1 MLLALSGKN
10 FGIGFDFKDVT
21 LAYQIPLYIL
31 PFSLLS
37 FVLYIKTSISS
48 HEVNGPASCWLFRNS
63 RSLILEISFC
73 TLTILLT
80 EYLFFCSIFIFQLQA
95 SSISFI
101 MNACHWKFVK
111 LFLVASTMSL
121 LLLNTTPPNFKAEVP
136 SFLKSCNFNLCF
148 NDISSRNGLF
158 LLKYILPVISRSV
171 PERKYCNR

>member
-1 MLLALSGKN
+1 MLLALSGKK

-63 RSLILEISFC
+63 RSLILQISFC
-73 TLTILLT
+73 TLTSSLT
-80 EYLFFCSIFIFQLQA
+80 EYLFFCRIFIIQPQA

-101 MNACHWKFVK
+101 MKPPSLEVRETIFSSFKNVITSIEHHSSKFPGLSALFSQK
-111 LFLVASTMSL
+111 L
-121 LLLNTTPPNFKAEVP
+121 
-136 SFLKSCNFNLCF
+136 
-148 NDISSRNGLF
+148 
-158 LLKYILPVISRSV
+158 
-171 PERKYCNR
+171 

>member
-1 MLLALSGKN
+1 MFAIIALSGKN

-63 RSLILEISFC
+63 RALILEISFC
-73 TLTILLT
+73 TLTSSLT
-80 EYLFFCSIFIFQLQA
+80 EYLFFRFIFIFQFQA

-101 MNACHWKFVK
+101 MKLLSVEVRETIFSSFNNVITSIEHYSSKFQGWSALFSQK
-111 LFLVASTMSL
+111 L
-121 LLLNTTPPNFKAEVP
+121 
-136 SFLKSCNFNLCF
+136 
-148 NDISSRNGLF
+148 
-158 LLKYILPVISRSV
+158 
-171 PERKYCNR
+171 